1 MGNQKKCSR
10 STLKKKLEEFLSQG
24 RNKFYLRDIVEEAHV
39 TVVEAE
45 SFFIPLLKENEVEG
59 SLEVRCPTCGAELGT
74 YKRYPEVP
82 EKLSCELC
90 GTEFHRSDEYFNII
104 LEVKGKFFRAQKIS
118 SISCTEKTYETRN
131 ERVVERC
138 YRGTKRCNERKKVR
152 ILF

>member
-1 MGNQKKCSR
+1 
-10 STLKKKLEEFLSQG
+10 LAKKLEEFLSQG

-45 SFFIPLLKENEVEG
+45 SFFIPLLKENELEG
-59 SLEVRCPTCGAELGT
+59 NLEVRCPTCGAELGT

-90 GTEFHRSDEYFNII
+90 GTEFPRSDEYLNIV

-118 SISCTEKTYETRN
+118 SMSYSEKTYQTRN

-138 YRGTKRCNERKKVR
+138 SGRTKRCNERKKVR
-152 ILF
+152 VLL